1 MTSNKYIL
9 KKNTFLETFNFF
21 LLASYPL
28 ALIIGNLIINI
39 SILLFSVSFFINIK
53 KNKIYLKQGVFYL
66 LIFFFISLLVNLFFS
81 TNFENSLPR
90 IIKMF
95 FIIIFVF
102 EIQRLIQN
110 DKFGYMKYV
119 YLFWFTIFFI
129 LTIDIIFEIFVGHN
143 MLGLVSYMPGRIA
156 SFFGDELVVGAFYHG
171 FVLIFLSYLIL
182 QKTKNY
188 ILIISIIIVFLTSFF
203 IGERSNFVRVFIS
216 LIIFTS
222 LTIKINYKIKIFT
235 ILLVLTVIA
244 AIINFN
250 NNYKERYFFQIKS
263 LLTLNGYS
271 KYMKESQYGAH
282 RDAAIKI
289 FKENLYFG
297 VGIKNFR
304 YEVWEKKYENK
315 EYAQTNR
322 RYATHPHQI
331 HHELISETG
340 IFGYISF
347 LIFILFSLYL
357 GINSFLKTK
366 NLYQLS
372 GIIFIITNILPI
384 IPSGSFMSTYS
395 SGIFWFNFA
404 LMVGF
409 IKTRF

>member
-1 MTSNKYIL
+1 
-9 KKNTFLETFNFF
+9 
-21 LLASYPL
+21 
-28 ALIIGNLIINI
+28 
-39 SILLFSVSFFINIK
+39 
-53 KNKIYLKQGVFYL
+53 
-66 LIFFFISLLVNLFFS
+66 
-81 TNFENSLPR
+81 
-90 IIKMF
+90 MF